1 MNFQV
6 LAKIADPSSGE
17 TATLLPTVPPSYLP
31 SYKDIIGENKGVLEL
46 QNNPSLGQIVTVVL
60 TQAIYLAGFLMIV
73 YIVWGGLHLMISM
86 GDPEGIKEGKAKITG
101 GILGFFIVFFA
112 YLILQLVNAIF
123 GLGVTAN

>member
-1 MNFQV
+1 MQ
-6 LAKIADPSSGE
+6 AQASDPI
-17 TATLLPTVPPSYLP
+17 PTVQIPDYG
-31 SYKDIIGENKGVLEL
+31 DIIDKETESLLKL
-46 QNNPSLGQIVTVVL
+46 QNNPTLGEIVTVIL

-86 GDPEGIKEGKAKITG
+86 GDPEGIREGKAKITG

-123 GLGVTAN
+123 GLGVTPN

>member
-1 MNFQV
+1 MNKQ
-6 LAKIADPSSGE
+6 LAYTIPGYEGIIEEGSES
-17 TATLLPTVPPSYLP
+17 LLKL
-31 SYKDIIGENKGVLEL
+31 KD
-46 QNNPSLGQIVTVVL
+46 NPSLGEIVTVVL

-86 GDPEGIKEGKAKITG
+86 GDPEGIREGKAKITG

-123 GLGVTAN
+123 GLDVTPN

>member
-1 MNFQV
+1 MNNQ
-6 LAKIADPSSGE
+6 LGYTI
-17 TATLLPTVPPSYLP
+17 PSYEGIIEGGKLKLQSNP
-31 SYKDIIGENKGVLEL
+31 TIGE
-46 QNNPSLGQIVTVVL
+46 IVTEVL

-86 GDPEGIKEGKAKITG
+86 GDPEGIREGKAKITG

-123 GLGVTAN
+123 GLGVTPN